1 MKIYLGQI
9 DTTVGDFDGNLS
21 LIMKHLD
28 AAEREKA
35 DIAVFPELSI
45 AGYPPKDLL
54 NYESFNKKSGE
65 YLAAL
70 AEKTGDTA
78 ALVGFVEYADDKPEG
93 LNIYNSAALLHQGC
107 VLFVHRKNLLPTY
120 DVFDEA
126 RYFEPGE
133 DVKVFEFGGKRLA
146 ISVCEDIWNDRY
158 FWDKPRYDS
167 DPIEEMMKQ
176 GADIIINISA
186 SPFNLGKIKLRHD
199 ILRAAAKKYKVP
211 ALMVNSVGGNDEL
224 IFDGTSMIFDRSG
237 RLSCL
242 LKSFTEDHA
251 VIDTENL
258 QSIKADSARI
268 EMPDAEQALGAL
280 VLGVRDYF
288 HKCGFTKAVLGLS
301 GGIDSTV
308 TACIAAQALGPSN
321 VLAVIMPSRYTSQES
336 IRDAEALAKNLGI
349 ETRLM
354 SIEGPFK
361 SYLDLFKDEFKG
373 LKPDIT
379 EENFQARIRGNILMG
394 FANKY
399 GHLLLTTGN
408 KSELA
413 VGYCTLYGDMSG
425 GLAVLSDVPKTLV
438 YEIAALINNE
448 QEIIPTNTITRPPSA
463 ELRPDQTDQ
472 DTLPPYEQLDKII
485 RYYVEDEKDLD
496 EIAGLGFERELTR
509 KVIRMIDG
517 AEYKRRQ
524 MPVGL
529 KVTSRAFGFG
539 RRMPVAQR
547 YHRNTK

>member
-9 DTTVGDFDGNLS
+9 DTTVGDFEGNLS
-21 LIMKHLD
+21 LILKHL
-28 AAEREKA
+28 ERAGKESA
-35 DIAVFPELSI
+35 DLAVFPELCI
-45 AGYPPKDLL
+45 TGYPPKDLV

-70 AEKTGDTA
+70 ASKIGDTA
-78 ALVGFVEYADDKPEG
+78 ALVGCIEYSNDKPEG
-93 LNIYNSAALLHQGC
+93 LNIYNSAALVHKGR
-107 VLFVHRKNLLPTY
+107 VIFRHRKNLLPTY

-126 RYFEPGE
+126 RYFEPG
-133 DVKVFEFGGKRLA
+133 DGADVFEFKGKRFA
-146 ISVCEDIWNDRY
+146 ISICEDIWNDRD
-158 FWDKPRYDS
+158 FWKKQRYES
-167 DPIEEMMKQ
+167 DPIEAMMKQ
-176 GADIIINISA
+176 GADIIVNISA
-186 SPFNLGKIKLRHD
+186 SPFTLGKIKLRHD
-199 ILRAAAKKYKVP
+199 LLQATAKKYKVP
-211 ALMVNSVGGNDEL
+211 ALMVNSIGGNDEL
-224 IFDGTSMIFDRSG
+224 IFDGTSMVFDGNGS
-237 RLSCL
+237 LSCL
-242 LKSFTEDHA
+242 LKSFAEDHT
-251 VIDTENL
+251 VIDTESL
-258 QSIKADSARI
+258 QQKADYTRI
-268 EMPDAEQALGAL
+268 EMPDAVQAHDAL

-288 HKCGFTKAVLGLS
+288 NKCGFTKAVLGLS
-301 GGIDSTV
+301 GGIDSAV
-308 TACIAAQALGPSN
+308 TACIGAEALGSEN
-321 VLAVIMPSRYTSQES
+321 VLAVIMPSRYSAPES
-336 IRDAEALAKNLGI
+336 VRDAEAIAKNLGI

-354 SIEGPFK
+354 SIEGPFEA
-361 SYLDLFKDEFKG
+361 YQNLFKDEFKG

-438 YEIAALINNE
+438 YEIASLINKDR
-448 QEIIPTNTITRPPSA
+448 EIIPSNTITRPPSA

-472 DTLPPYEQLDKII
+472 DTLPPYDRLDKII
-485 RYYVEDEKDLD
+485 HLYVECEKDLD
-496 EIAGLGFERELTR
+496 EIAAIGFDRELTA

-547 YHRNTK
+547 YHRNKH

>member
-9 DTTVGDFDGNLS
+9 DTTIGDFDGNLS
-21 LIMKHLD
+21 LILKHLE
-28 AAEREKA
+28 AAAREKA

-65 YLAAL
+65 YLDVL

-93 LNIYNSAALLHQGC
+93 LDIYNSAALLHKGR

-126 RYFEPGE
+126 RYFEPG
-133 DVKVFEFGGKRLA
+133 DGVKVFEFAGKRLA

-176 GADIIINISA
+176 GADILINISA

-199 ILRAAAKKYKVP
+199 ILQAAAKKYKVP
-211 ALMVNSVGGNDEL
+211 ALMVNSIGGNDEL
-224 IFDGTSMIFDRSG
+224 IFDGTSMVFDRTG

-242 LKSFTEDHA
+242 LKSFAEDHA

-258 QSIKADSARI
+258 QSIKTDSARI

-301 GGIDSTV
+301 GGIDSAV

-336 IRDAEALAKNLGI
+336 IRDAEELAKNLGI

-361 SYLDLFKDEFKG
+361 AYLNLFEDEFKG

-438 YEIAALINNE
+438 YEIATLINKE
-448 QEIIPTNTITRPPSA
+448 KEIVPTNTIIRPPSA

-485 RYYVEDEKDLD
+485 RFYVEDEKDLD

-529 KVTSRAFGFG
+529 KVTGRAFGFG

>member
-1 MKIYLGQI
+1 
-9 DTTVGDFDGNLS
+9 
-21 LIMKHLD
+21 
-28 AAEREKA
+28 
-35 DIAVFPELSI
+35 
-45 AGYPPKDLL
+45 
-54 NYESFNKKSGE
+54 
-65 YLAAL
+65 
-70 AEKTGDTA
+70 
-78 ALVGFVEYADDKPEG
+78 
-93 LNIYNSAALLHQGC
+93 
-107 VLFVHRKNLLPTY
+107 
-120 DVFDEA
+120 
-126 RYFEPGE
+126 
-133 DVKVFEFGGKRLA
+133 
-146 ISVCEDIWNDRY
+146 
-158 FWDKPRYDS
+158 
-167 DPIEEMMKQ
+167 
-176 GADIIINISA
+176 
-186 SPFNLGKIKLRHD
+186 
-199 ILRAAAKKYKVP
+199 
-211 ALMVNSVGGNDEL
+211 MVNSIGGNDEL
-224 IFDGTSMIFDRSG
+224 IFDGTSMVFDRTG

-242 LKSFTEDHA
+242 LKSFAEDHA

-258 QSIKADSARI
+258 QSIKTDFAQI

-301 GGIDSTV
+301 GGIDSAV

-321 VLAVIMPSRYTSQES
+321 VLAVMMPSRYTSQES
-336 IRDAEALAKNLGI
+336 IRDGEALAKNLGI

-361 SYLDLFKDEFKG
+361 AYLNLFEDEFKG

-438 YEIAALINNE
+438 YEIAVLINRE
-448 QEIIPTNTITRPPSA
+448 KEIIPTNTITRPPSA

-472 DTLPPYEQLDKII
+472 ETLPPYEQLDKII

-496 EIAGLGFERELTR
+496 EIAGLGFERELTK
-509 KVIRMIDG
+509 KVIQMIDG

-529 KVTSRAFGFG
+529 KVTGRAFGFG